1 MAPSAV
7 LHGAHPANEPTGPPE
22 SRRWCSLRG
31 ERRFSGQPGSGI
43 SRPVRASTIFSGV
56 RLVRAGG
63 TRLPIGVSGRFLSW
77 QTPQHL
83 SSCILRTYLPANCF
97 SAIFSPRQKLC
108 LAADYGGTT
117 QFIEI
122 WIDQSDNL
130 RAVLKAP
137 HRGVVQAN
145 RPEKPLARVWH
156 VSVARCGD

>member
-7 LHGAHPANEPTGPPE
+7 LHRDHSANEPACLPE

-43 SRPVRASTIFSGV
+43 SRPVRASTIFFGAH
-56 RLVRAGG
+56 LARAGG
-63 TRLPIGVSGRFLSW
+63 TQLPIGVSGRFLSL
-77 QTPQHL
+77 QAPQLL
-83 SSCILRTYLPANCF
+83 SSCILRPDSPANWF
-97 SAIFSPRQKLC
+97 SAIFSPRQKLY

-130 RAVLKAP
+130 RVCDQRMPRAAP
-137 HRGVVQAN
+137 WRAS
-145 RPEKPLARVWH
+145 R
-156 VSVARCGD
+156 